1 MTTTTAS
8 TDRLR
13 TAIRGVALCGAAMS
27 VVALPAFGLR
37 PSLGV
42 ALGAAI
48 ATANLWA
55 LARILPALLP
65 TSREGA
71 LAQSRAAWGLL
82 AALKTLGL
90 FAVLWLVLRS
100 GVVPPLAMLAGYG
113 SLPIGIAIGSLVS
126 DRTGAA

>member
-1 MTTTTAS
+1 MTTAL

-13 TAIRGVALCGAAMS
+13 TAIRAVALSGGALS

-37 PSLGV
+37 SSLGV

-55 LARILPALLP
+55 LARILPAILP
-65 TSREGA
+65 STREGA
-71 LAQSRAAWGLL
+71 VAQSRAAWALL
-82 AALKTLGL
+82 AALKMLAI
-90 FAVLWLVLRS
+90 FAVLWLVVRS
-100 GVVPPLAMLAGYG
+100 GAVPPLAMMAGYG

-126 DRTGAA
+126 DRTGAD